1 VGKEDVEEGIMLGK
15 EKENR
20 KEVGRKTKSDGNW
33 SRIKGDAGQ
42 DVRMIEKKKMIL
54 KDGKR

>member
-20 KEVGRKTKSDGNW
+20 KEVGRKTN
-33 SRIKGDAGQ
+33 Q
-42 DVRMIEKKKMIL
+42 ME
-54 KDGKR
+54 